1 MIALEELSV
10 LGIHDDYRE
19 IIEELGYLTQLKV
32 LRIMTLTNWNRSF
45 DKSLVWC
52 LNKLHKIQSLQ
63 IEVNYGECNLDD
75 WVVVAPQYLRR
86 FVTIQLLVI
95 YTAYVGE
102 SLVPCGPL
110 FPLHR
115 SKRAA
120 TAGSR
125 NPREVACSL

>member
-52 LNKLHKIQSLQ
+52 
-63 IEVNYGECNLDD
+63 G
-75 WVVVAPQYLRR
+75 A
-86 FVTIQLLVI
+86 
-95 YTAYVGE
+95 
-102 SLVPCGPL
+102 
-110 FPLHR
+110 
-115 SKRAA
+115 
-120 TAGSR
+120 
-125 NPREVACSL
+125 